1 MTFGEKVRLLRTR
14 KRLSQQELA
23 KELGLNPR
31 MIGRYESGESC
42 PRTMD
47 GYRKIA
53 DFFDVDFNY
62 LITEDEEFVVAVSE
76 EYGGKGRMQAQKLL
90 DGMSALFAGGSLSE
104 GDRDAVMKAM
114 QKIYWDSK
122 ARNKEKYTPKK
133 YQLPTEEE

>member
-42 PRTMD
+42 PRTIE
-47 GYRKIA
+47 GYQRIA
-53 DFFDVDFNY
+53 DFFEVGLND
-62 LITEDEEFVVAVSE
+62 LITKDDEFVVSASE
-76 EYGGKGRMQAQKLL
+76 EYGSNGRKQAQELL

-114 QKIYWDSK
+114 QDIYWDSK

-133 YQLPTEEE
+133 YKIPDEEE